1 MHRSALVLSLSCLT
15 IAGAAACSSASS
27 TGSGLPGSGNA
38 PGTAGASTGAAG
50 ASAGTSGTFAGG
62 AGGTMGA
69 AAGAGGAA
77 TSGAAGAA
85 GASPAGG
92 SGGVTAAGGAGG
104 ALGSAGSSAAGAAG
118 MSAAAGA
125 GSSGASGLAP
135 AVPDGRGIYGHP
147 DPATTYPTYTGFKPW
162 LVEEFNSPID
172 LDHDPFWTWG
182 DGALFDGQTHMVEK
196 NITFANGHMVL
207 AITKEPVAGGYSFS
221 AADNVADKPV
231 SAAEFRSIYNEFRYG
246 RYEVRMKSP
255 AGASNNFLH
264 TMFAY
269 RAPAYLM
276 WREIDIELTAAPQ
289 TDFISNIIVAPPGT
303 RVWSASIEDSTR
315 TYPYG
320 GNGGSGLPQ
329 GFNTSSDFHT
339 YAFEWL
345 PTSIKWFVDGTM
357 VREKLDGQGKN
368 NLVIPKESTKIIMN
382 MWVFGNQN
390 LGGGNPAGNV
400 YPIYGEYDWFRF
412 YRWDGDT
419 TYPCADQARS
429 CVTADDLKWSKNN
442 PKDPLPDIRPPMCT
456 GADGMLDV
464 ACGP

>member
-1 MHRSALVLSLSCLT
+1 MS
-15 IAGAAACSSASS
+15 GN
-27 TGSGLPGSGNA
+27 GLPPGGGNA
-38 PGTAGASTGAAG
+38 PGTAGNSTGTAG
-50 ASAGTSGTFAGG
+50 ASAAMGGASGGGAGGVPSATAGSAGAATAGSGGSAPTAGG
-62 AGGTMGA
+62 AGL
-69 AAGAGGAA
+69 
-77 TSGAAGAA
+77 
-85 GASPAGG
+85 PG
-92 SGGVTAAGGAGG
+92 SGGAGG
-104 ALGSAGSSAAGAAG
+104 APGSAGSGT
-118 MSAAAGA
+118 A
-125 GSSGASGLAP
+125 GSSSSAGASSGGSNGLAP
-135 AVPDGRGIYGHP
+135 AVPDSRGIYGHP
-147 DPATTYPTYTGFKPW
+147 DPNTTYPTYDGFKPW
-162 LVEEFNSPID
+162 LIEEFNSPID

-207 AITKEPVAGGYSFS
+207 AITNEPVSGGYSFS

-246 RYEVRMKSP
+246 RYEVRVKSP

-269 RAPAYLM
+269 RAPAYLL

-303 RVWSASIEDSTR
+303 RVWNAGIEDSTR
-315 TYPYG
+315 SYPYG
-320 GNGGSGLPQ
+320 GNGGSGLPG

-368 NLVIPKESTKIIMN
+368 SLVIPKESTKIIMN

-412 YRWDGDT
+412 YRWNNDA

-456 GADGMLDV
+456 GADGKLDI